1 MATQP
6 INEQV
11 EGNKQIVREI
21 LASINSGDDSGF
33 LAKLSPNYARHCQA
47 MPPELQEIQGP
58 EMMGAWLAANRATF
72 PDYRE
77 EIEWLGGEGDF
88 VVWRSRGR
96 GTMTGAMGPFPATGK
111 TMDLVIIG
119 IHRFEA
125 GKLAETWTSWDN
137 LAALTQLGLMP
148 SGSQTV

>member
-1 MATQP
+1 MPTHP

-11 EGNKQIVREI
+11 EDNKQIVREI
-21 LASINSGDDSGF
+21 IASINSGDDSG
-33 LAKLSPNYARHCQA
+33 LVAKLSPDYARHCQA

-111 TMDLVIIG
+111 TMDLVIMG

-148 SGSQTV
+148 SGS